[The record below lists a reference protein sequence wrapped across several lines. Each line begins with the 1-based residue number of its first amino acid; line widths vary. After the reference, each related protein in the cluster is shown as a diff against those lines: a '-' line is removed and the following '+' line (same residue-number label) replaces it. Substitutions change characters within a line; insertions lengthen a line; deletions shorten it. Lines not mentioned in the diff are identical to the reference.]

1 METVLY
7 LALGFADIMV
17 VLAFIFKLFRFPF
30 WDYKR
35 ELAIIAGT
43 LAVMSYI
50 LRMVFNAPEIDMPL
64 QFILLIVFFRYLL
77 KFRLFEASML
87 VAIGILGFDLS
98 QLIVAPLLISIEVAN
113 IGDVFQ
119 SAGMGTFLIQA
130 INDTIMVLVSWLLYR
145 FNLGFSFVMQP
156 PHELSWKTKYTTGSN
171 LFALI
176 GLLVASTTIL
186 AVLYILLNYFNDF
199 KYVITVGIIA
209 LIILLITCHKKE
221 KEDL

>member
-1 METVLY
+1 
-7 LALGFADIMV
+7 MV

-30 WDYKR
+30 WDYKK
-35 ELAIIAGT
+35 ELTFIAGT
-43 LAVMSYI
+43 LAVMSYM
-50 LRMVFNAPEIDMPL
+50 LRMVLDAPEIDMPL

-77 KFRLFEASML
+77 KFRLFESSML

-98 QLIVAPLLISIEVAN
+98 QLIVAPLLISIEVAT

-130 INDTIMVLVSWLLYR
+130 INDAIVVLVSWLLYR

-156 PHELSWKTKYTTGSN
+156 PHELGWKTKYTGSN
-171 LFALI
+171 MFALI
-176 GLLVASTTIL
+176 GVVVASTTII

-199 KYVITVGIIA
+199 KYVITAGIIA